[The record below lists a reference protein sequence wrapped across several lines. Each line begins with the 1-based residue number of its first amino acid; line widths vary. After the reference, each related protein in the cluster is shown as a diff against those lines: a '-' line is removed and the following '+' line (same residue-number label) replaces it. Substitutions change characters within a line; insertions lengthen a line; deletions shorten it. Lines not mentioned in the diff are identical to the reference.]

1 MKLLSLTVWQWD
13 ALSLLVLAV
22 IAVVAVVSY
31 RRNRN
36 VEHPLGIL
44 ISDLKARFKARKNP

>member
-1 MKLLSLTVWQWD
+1 MKLLSLTAWQWD

-22 IAVVAVVSY
+22 IIIVAVVSY

-36 VEHPLGIL
+36 GEHPLGIS
-44 ISDLKARFKARKNP
+44 ISDLKARLKARKDA